1 MYNTLKPK
9 SIMLWSGLFEARS
22 TGPVQSGPS
31 NGLKRWWRLSY
42 RVAGV
47 SLRLLSS
54 FATPALFNPKK
65 GSQLL
70 NRSCLTLMGSQLA
83 SVGGGQ
89 STARVWL
96 PLAATRALPHSL
108 ASAQQ
113 PTIQP
118 GRQASKQ
125 AAKVKTKNSA
135 RRLRGLRPAEF
146 WGRGSFFARVLPFRL
161 EASWVGLEAS
171 WVLQNNDLEY

>member
-9 SIMLWSGLFEARS
+9 SIMLWSGLFEARN

-31 NGLKRWWRLSY
+31 NGLKRWWWLSY

-113 PTIQP
+113 P

-125 AAKVKTKNSA
+125 A
-135 RRLRGLRPAEF
+135 E
-146 WGRGSFFARVLPFRL
+146 GSQGQNQEQRAPPSRV
-161 EASWVGLEAS
+161 AAS
-171 WVLQNNDLEY
+171 WVLREGQFFRQSSSLSTRGQLSWTRGQLSFTK

>member
-1 MYNTLKPK
+1 
-9 SIMLWSGLFEARS
+9 MLWSATN

-113 PTIQP
+113 PTRQA

-125 AAKVKTKNSA
+125 A
-135 RRLRGLRPAEF
+135 E
-146 WGRGSFFARVLPFRL
+146 GSQGQNQEQRAPPSRV
-161 EASWVGLEAS
+161 AAS
-171 WVLQNNDLEY
+171 WVLREGQVFCQSSSLSTRG

>member
-9 SIMLWSGLFEARS
+9 SIMLWSGLFEARN
-22 TGPVQSGPS
+22 TEPVQSGPS

-113 PTIQP
+113 PT
-118 GRQASKQ
+118 RQAGKQ
-125 AAKVKTKNSA
+125 AGRRQPRSKPRTA
-135 RRLRGLRPAEF
+135 RAAFEGCGQLSFEGGAVFSPEF
-146 WGRGSFFARVLPFRL
+146 FPF
-161 EASWVGLEAS
+161 
-171 WVLQNNDLEY
+171 D